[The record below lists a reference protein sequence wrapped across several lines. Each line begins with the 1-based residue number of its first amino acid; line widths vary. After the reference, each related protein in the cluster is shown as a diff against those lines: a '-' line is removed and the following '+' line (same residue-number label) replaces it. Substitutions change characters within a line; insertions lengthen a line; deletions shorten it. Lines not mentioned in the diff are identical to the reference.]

1 MADAQYMRDV
11 AKRCDAISRNCFD
24 LRAAELMRLLADE
37 IRGKA
42 AEQPSIVRLPILK
55 GRALADQELG

>member
-1 MADAQYMRDV
+1 MADTEYIRDV

-37 IRGKA
+37 LRDKA
-42 AEQPSIVRLPILK
+42 DAQPGLVPLPILK
-55 GRALADQELG
+55 AAALA

>member
-1 MADAQYMRDV
+1 MADTQYIRDV

-37 IRGKA
+37 LRDKA
-42 AEQPSIVRLPILK
+42 NEQPSMVSLSIAKARTLI
-55 GRALADQELG
+55 

>member
-1 MADAQYMRDV
+1 MVDTQYLRDV

-37 IRGKA
+37 LRDKA
-42 AEQPSIVRLPILK
+42 DEQSSNVRLPMS
-55 GRALADQELG
+55 RAPALA

>member
-1 MADAQYMRDV
+1 MADTQYIRDV

-37 IRGKA
+37 LRDKA
-42 AEQPSIVRLPILK
+42 DEQPGNVRLPML
-55 GRALADQELG
+55 RAPALT